1 MGLERVTTNHSHRV
15 KLHYKCLGAESSK
28 DGKFVDYKTM
38 MNIAGVKIAP
48 AYLKMDIE
56 GWEWAVLRSMVAHV
70 EHLLPGQIAVSS
82 LDGLSQWTRSD
93 HADPSPL
100 WRPPARQ

>member
-1 MGLERVTTNHSHRV
+1 MRMGLERVTTNHSHRV

-56 GWEWAVLRSMVAHV
+56 GWEWAVLRSMVAHA

-82 LDGLSQWTRSD
+82 FKM
-93 HADPSPL
+93 A
-100 WRPPARQ
+100 